1 MATVDAQG
9 RIVVPP
15 FAEPHVHL
23 DRAFSAAITGWN
35 RSGSL
40 SEAVERFLGS
50 VETMTVE
57 SLAPGAT
64 RALQLLEGA
73 GVAHVRTHTAV
84 GGELGFRAWEA
95 VEKAAAAV
103 SGVEVRQVAMPITP
117 NLHYPDAAAWLRE
130 AAARGAVAV
139 GGAPWHADD
148 PAAATRAA
156 AALAAEL
163 GIGLDLHMDET
174 DDPAVDT
181 LPELVAAVE
190 ESGLGGR
197 AVAAHCCSLAGRPE
211 PVARQEAEA
220 LARAGVAV
228 VVCPVSNLC
237 LQGRQTGVRGVAPVR
252 LLRQASV
259 TVGVGLDNLCD
270 VVVALGTP
278 DPLRAAWLLAL
289 VGHLTTEDELDWLG
303 RVVTGEN
310 RRLCGLQPGL
320 EPGSAADVLII
331 EAASLAEAVALVP
344 SRRRLVG

>member
-1 MATVDAQG
+1 
-9 RIVVPP
+9 
-15 FAEPHVHL
+15 
-23 DRAFSAAITGWN
+23 
-35 RSGSL
+35 
-40 SEAVERFLGS
+40 
-50 VETMTVE
+50 
-57 SLAPGAT
+57 
-64 RALQLLEGA
+64 
-73 GVAHVRTHTAV
+73 
-84 GGELGFRAWEA
+84 
-95 VEKAAAAV
+95 
-103 SGVEVRQVAMPITP
+103 
-117 NLHYPDAAAWLRE
+117 
-130 AAARGAVAV
+130 VAV
-139 GGAPWHADD
+139 GGAPWRADD

-228 VVCPVSNLC
+228 VICPVSNLC

-270 VVVALGTP
+270 VVVAVGTP

-310 RRLCGLQPGL
+310 RRLCGLRPGL
-320 EPGSAADVLII
+320 EPGGAADVLVI